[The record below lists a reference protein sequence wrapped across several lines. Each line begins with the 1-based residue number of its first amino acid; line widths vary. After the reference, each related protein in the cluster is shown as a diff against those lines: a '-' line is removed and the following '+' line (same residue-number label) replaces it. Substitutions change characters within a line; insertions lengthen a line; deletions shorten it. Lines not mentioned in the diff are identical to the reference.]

1 MFNDTITIY
10 NHYYDK
16 LTRLDKWNRKTL
28 TGCMWRQTTTKT
40 VSNGK
45 LEVDDSI
52 SITIPYQNGY
62 LPPKQYAKLPND
74 QMSQYWTLD
83 SNDNLDVVVLGDI
96 KVDLTDDYTLT
107 DLRKDYD
114 VYTVSAVSDNTLVDY
129 LKHWEV
135 TAK

>member
-1 MFNDTITIY
+1 
-10 NHYYDK
+10 
-16 LTRLDKWNRKTL
+16 
-28 TGCMWRQTTTKT
+28 MWRQTTTKT
-40 VSNGK
+40 VSDGK

-52 SITIPYQNGY
+52 SITIPYRNGY

-74 QMSQYWTLD
+74 QMSQYWTLN

-96 KVDLTDDYTLT
+96 KADLTSDYTLT

-114 VYTVSAVSDNTLVDY
+114 VYTVSAVSDNTLVEY
-129 LKHWEV
+129 LKHWKV